1 MGPARGVDTPRPV
14 GPPAS
19 RALAILRKNKNLNC
33 NQKMQTYNWRV
44 DAFQSYL
51 YALRMKALSVGSI
64 RPATPAEL
72 YWQELHG
79 QIP

>member
-1 MGPARGVDTPRPV
+1 
-14 GPPAS
+14 
-19 RALAILRKNKNLNC
+19 
-33 NQKMQTYNWRV
+33 MQPYNWRT

-51 YALRMKALSVGSI
+51 YALRMKALAIGSL

>member
-1 MGPARGVDTPRPV
+1 
-14 GPPAS
+14 
-19 RALAILRKNKNLNC
+19 
-33 NQKMQTYNWRV
+33 MQTYNWRV